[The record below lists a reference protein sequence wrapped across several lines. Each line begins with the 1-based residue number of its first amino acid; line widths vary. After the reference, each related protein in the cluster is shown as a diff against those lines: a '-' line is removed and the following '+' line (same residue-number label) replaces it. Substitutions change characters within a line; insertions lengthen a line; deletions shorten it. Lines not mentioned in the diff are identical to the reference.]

1 MKGRR
6 FSFALFLFFLFSFSL
21 FSEELVTKSSINSV
35 TIYPDRATIIREAD
49 LSLGPGIHSVVFD
62 SLPVT
67 VIPNSLRVSGKGT
80 AVVKVLGIDMSTQY
94 LESPLLPEIK
104 KIQSEID
111 ALQLEINKTKSGI
124 EVLETQEKFLKSIE
138 SANAAKASQEVMLGK
153 PDIQS
158 WERVINFLGKKLQE
172 IKKSKL
178 EKLKVL
184 KEQQKKLNALNKK
197 LSSMKPQKPLEGKK
211 VTVLLEANRGGEFKL
226 SLSYTVV
233 RARWVPL
240 YTIRALPDS
249 SEVEFAISANIQ
261 QRSGENWKNVKAFLS
276 TSSPALGT
284 NPPVLRPW
292 ILDIYAPRPARR
304 KEDRVVG
311 GVVSGVLGGVVS
323 KTKAPPVEAEMLDAE
338 MATAGILETGINL
351 NFEIKS
357 NVHIPSDGAPHKV
370 PIDSQSIKV
379 KYDYISVPKLKEAA
393 FLRASLRNTLPYPF
407 LSGSANL
414 FVVQDFIGS
423 TRLPFIAKDEEAK
436 IFFGEDRQIRIN
448 HERIKKEKSGP
459 RFLGKTEKVK
469 LVYKITIQNLR
480 KNQVEME
487 ILDQLPVS
495 QNTKIEIK
503 DLNITPVPSK
513 KDEKGVLTWTFS
525 LGPDEK
531 REILIA
537 FTIEYPK
544 GARIIGL

>member
-6 FSFALFLFFLFSFSL
+6 FSFALFLFFLFSLSL

-67 VIPNSLRVSGKGT
+67 LIPNSLRVSGKGT

-111 ALQLEINKTKSGI
+111 ALQLEINNTKNGI

-184 KEQQKKLNALNKK
+184 KEQQKKLDALNKK
-197 LSSMKPQKPLEGKK
+197 FASIKPQKPLEGKK

-304 KEDRVVG
+304 KEDKVLG
-311 GVVSGVLGGVVS
+311 GVVGGVLGGVVS
-323 KTKAPPVEAEMLDAE
+323 KAKAPPVEAEMLDAE

-459 RFLGKTEKVK
+459 GFLGKSEKVK

>member
-6 FSFALFLFFLFSFSL
+6 FSFALFLFFLFSLSL

-35 TIYPDRATIIREAD
+35 TIYPDRATIIRQAD

-67 VIPNSLRVSGKGT
+67 LIPNSLRVSGKGT

-184 KEQQKKLNALNKK
+184 KEQQKKLDALNKK
-197 LSSMKPQKPLEGKK
+197 LASIKPQKPLEGKK

-226 SLSYTVV
+226 RLSYTVV

-304 KEDRVVG
+304 REDKVVG
-311 GVVSGVLGGVVS
+311 GVVGGVLGGVTGEV
-323 KTKAPPVEAEMLDAE
+323 APPVEAEMLDAE